1 MIRVSNGYVLTESPT
16 VTKRIVDTVTAV
28 SQPILA
34 PKCELISNAQGGTI
48 LAYKTQNSGYSAVT
62 SANVFSGNY
71 EAAIFTGAEIVV
83 DALHKVTESLG
94 DFICKFRWT
103 ADANTGYWLKD
114 YSFDGGETW
123 SEPTREISFSG
134 NPENQ
139 QSYLYF
145 SPPGSITPRLF
156 CLFYNGNCYNV
167 APFFGAQLMD
177 DRIRNFSRA
186 TTSEYGGDFAAILQ
200 SEPLAHSDYIHTV
213 SGVVT

>member
-1 MIRVSNGYVLTESPT
+1 MIRVNNGYILTETPT
-16 VTKRIVDTVTAV
+16 VNKQIVDTITAV

-34 PKCELISNAQGGTI
+34 PKIELISNAQGGNI
-48 LAYKTQNSGYSAVT
+48 LAFKTQNSGYSAVT

-71 EAAIFTGAEIVV
+71 EAAIFTGAEMVV
-83 DALHKVTESLG
+83 DALHIATESLS

-123 SEPTREISFSG
+123 SEPTREIRFYG

-139 QSYLYF
+139 KSYLWF
-145 SPPGSITPRLF
+145 SPGLTPRLY
-156 CLFYNGNCYNV
+156 CLLYNGDYYNV
-167 APFFGAQLMD
+167 APHFGAQLASD
-177 DRIRNFSRA
+177 SASYFSPA
-186 TTSEYGGDFAAILQ
+186 SASGYSNNFAAILQ

-213 SGVVT
+213 SGVVI